1 MDSRFAPAAVA
12 AFELFFRP
20 WMRGRVRAVLVAG
33 VPRDLPPDR
42 PVLFVPN
49 HVSWWDGFV
58 MRRVQRVLRPGAPL
72 FHLMSERELRRFPF
86 FRRLGVVG
94 IDAGSP
100 SSAARA
106 LRCLEAR
113 LAERR
118 DGCVVLFP
126 QGRIWPSFRRPLGFE
141 RGVELFARRL
151 SPLVLPVG
159 IHPEPLNAVAPT
171 FFVSVGEPVEGG
183 VDARGLEARVEA
195 ELDALSAFLARHG
208 EDAARAWPGPSG
220 RLPR

>member
-1 MDSRFAPAAVA
+1 MDSRFSPAAVA

-20 WMRGRVRAVLVAG
+20 WMRRRVRAVLVAG

-58 MRRVQRVLRPGAPL
+58 MREVQRVLRPGAPL
-72 FHLMSERELRRFPF
+72 FHLMSERELRRVPY
-86 FRRLGVVG
+86 FRRMGVVG
-94 IDAGSP
+94 IDAASP
-100 SSAARA
+100 SSVARA
-106 LRCLEAR
+106 LRSLEER
-113 LAERR
+113 LAGRR

-151 SPLVLPVG
+151 APLVLPVG
-159 IHPEPLNAVAPT
+159 LHLEPLNAAAPT
-171 FFVSVGEPVEGG
+171 VFVSVGEPVEGG
-183 VDARGLEARVEA
+183 VDAADLEARVEA
-195 ELDALSAFLARHG
+195 EVDAVLAFLSAHG
-208 EDAARAWPGPSG
+208 EEAPRAWPGPHG